1 MKKGWKIFW
10 TVIISLTGAGVVFC
24 IIALCF
30 GVTFSQFEKAY
41 PNGIGIIR
49 KDYVSFE
56 EDWDDDDDD
65 DEPEE
70 TENVVSEETFSN
82 VENLKLDIGAS
93 EVQIKTGTD
102 NKIHVDDS
110 RMKTENVV
118 QKRLSDDSK
127 TLEITTKMRSSFD
140 FKNVRNVKGTLVI
153 YLPRDYKFDQVDM
166 EYGAVTAEIDGLNAK
181 SLKIES
187 GASGCTIKNADI
199 EELDVET
206 GAGSLDFYGT
216 VEKEVDIDCGAGSV
230 TLNLE
235 GKVEDY
241 NYELDSSVGSIEI
254 GEDIDLGGLSTE
266 KSIDNGSK
274 RTVEISNGAG
284 SVEIRFH

>member
-10 TVIISLTGAGVVFC
+10 TVIISLTGVGVVFC

-49 KDYVSFE
+49 KNYVSFDD
-56 EDWDDDDDD
+56 DWDDDELDD
-65 DEPEE
+65 
-70 TENVVSEETFSN
+70 TENVVSGEVFSG

-93 EVQIKTGTD
+93 EVRIKTGTD
-102 NKIHVDDS
+102 DKIHVDDS
-110 RMKTENVV
+110 RMKTENAV
-118 QKRLSDDSK
+118 QKTLSDDGK
-127 TLEITTKMRSSFD
+127 TLEITTKMRSS

-153 YLPRDYKFDQVDM
+153 YLPKDYKFDQMDM
-166 EYGAVTAEIDGLNAK
+166 EYGAATAEIDGLNAK

-216 VEKEVDIDCGAGSV
+216 VEKEVDIDCGAGRV

-241 NYELDSSVGSIEI
+241 NYELDSSAGSVEI

-274 RTVEISNGAG
+274 RTIEISHGAG

>member
-1 MKKGWKIFW
+1 
-10 TVIISLTGAGVVFC
+10 
-24 IIALCF
+24 
-30 GVTFSQFEKAY
+30 
-41 PNGIGIIR
+41 
-49 KDYVSFE
+49 
-56 EDWDDDDDD
+56 
-65 DEPEE
+65 
-70 TENVVSEETFSN
+70 
-82 VENLKLDIGAS
+82 
-93 EVQIKTGTD
+93 
-102 NKIHVDDS
+102 
-110 RMKTENVV
+110 MKTENVV
-118 QKRLSDDSK
+118 QKRLSDDRK

-153 YLPRDYKFDQVDM
+153 YLPKDYKFDQVDM

-241 NYELDSSVGSIEI
+241 NYELDSSAGSVEI

-274 RTVEISNGAG
+274 RTIEISNGAG

>member
-1 MKKGWKIFW
+1 MKKRWKIFW

-24 IIALCF
+24 IIALCL

-41 PNGIGIIR
+41 PNGIGIMR
-49 KDYVSFE
+49 KNYVSFDD
-56 EDWDDDDDD
+56 DWDDDDDELD
-65 DEPEE
+65 D
-70 TENVVSEETFSN
+70 TENVVSEEAFSG

-102 NKIHVDDS
+102 DKIHVDDS

-118 QKRLSDDSK
+118 QKRLSDDRK
-127 TLEITTKMRSSFD
+127 TLEITTKKRSSFD

-199 EELDVET
+199 E
-206 GAGSLDFYGT
+206 
-216 VEKEVDIDCGAGSV
+216 VDIDCGAGSV

-241 NYELDSSVGSIEI
+241 NYELDSSAGSVEI

-274 RTVEISNGAG
+274 RTIEISNGAG
-284 SVEIRFH
+284 SVEICFH

>member
-24 IIALCF
+24 IIALCL

-49 KDYVSFE
+49 KNYVSFE
-56 EDWDDDDDD
+56 EDWDDDDD

-102 NKIHVDDS
+102 DKIHVDDS
-110 RMKTENVV
+110 RMKTENAV
-118 QKRLSDDSK
+118 QKRLSDDRK
-127 TLEITTKMRSSFD
+127 TLEITMKMRSSFD
-140 FKNVRNVKGTLVI
+140 FKNVRNVKGILVI

-166 EYGAVTAEIDGLNAK
+166 AYGAVTAEIDGLNAK

-241 NYELDSSVGSIEI
+241 NYELDSSAGSIEI

-274 RTVEISNGAG
+274 RMIEISNGAG

>member
-10 TVIISLTGAGVVFC
+10 TVIISLTGVGVVFC

-49 KDYVSFE
+49 KNYVSFDD
-56 EDWDDDDDD
+56 DWDDDELDD
-65 DEPEE
+65 
-70 TENVVSEETFSN
+70 TENVVSEEVFSG

-93 EVQIKTGTD
+93 EVRIKTGTD
-102 NKIHVDDS
+102 DKIHVDDS
-110 RMKTENVV
+110 RMKTENAV
-118 QKRLSDDSK
+118 QKTLSDDGK
-127 TLEITTKMRSSFD
+127 TLEITTKMRSSF
-140 FKNVRNVKGTLVI
+140 KNVRNVKGTFVI
-153 YLPRDYKFDQVDM
+153 YLPKDYKFDQVDM
-166 EYGAVTAEIDGLNAK
+166 EYGAATADIDGLNAK

-216 VEKEVDIDCGAGSV
+216 VEKEVDIDCGAGRV

-241 NYELDSSVGSIEI
+241 NYELDSSAGSVEI

-274 RTVEISNGAG
+274 RTIEISNGAG

>member
-24 IIALCF
+24 IIALCL

-102 NKIHVDDS
+102 DKIHVDDS
-110 RMKTENVV
+110 RMKTENAV
-118 QKRLSDDSK
+118 QKRLSDDRK
-127 TLEITTKMRSSFD
+127 TLEITMKMRSSFD
-140 FKNVRNVKGTLVI
+140 FKNVRNVKGILVI

-166 EYGAVTAEIDGLNAK
+166 AYGAVTAEIDGLNAK

-241 NYELDSSVGSIEI
+241 NYELDSSAGSIEI

-274 RTVEISNGAG
+274 RTIEISNGAG

>member
-24 IIALCF
+24 IIALCL

-70 TENVVSEETFSN
+70 TENVVSGETFSS
-82 VENLKLDIGAS
+82 VENLKLDISAS

-102 NKIHVDDS
+102 DKIHVDDS
-110 RMKTENVV
+110 RMKTENAV
-118 QKRLSDDSK
+118 QKRLSDDRK

-166 EYGAVTAEIDGLNAK
+166 EYGAAIAEIDGLNAK

-241 NYELDSSVGSIEI
+241 NYELDSSAGSVEI
-254 GEDIDLGGLSTE
+254 GEDIDFGGLSTE
-266 KSIDNGSK
+266 KSINNGSK
-274 RTVEISNGAG
+274 RTIEISNGAG

>member
-24 IIALCF
+24 IIALCL

-70 TENVVSEETFSN
+70 AENVVSGETFSN
-82 VENLKLDIGAS
+82 IENLKLDIGAS
-93 EVQIKTGTD
+93 EVQIKPGTD
-102 NKIHVDDS
+102 DKIHVDDS
-110 RMKTENVV
+110 RMKTENAM
-118 QKRLSDDSK
+118 QKRLSDDRK
-127 TLEITTKMRSSFD
+127 TLEITTKMRSSFS
-140 FKNVRNVKGTLVI
+140 FKNVRNAKGTLVI

-241 NYELDSSVGSIEI
+241 NYELDSS
-254 GEDIDLGGLSTE
+254 
-266 KSIDNGSK
+266 
-274 RTVEISNGAG
+274 AG
-284 SVEIRFH
+284 S

>member
-10 TVIISLTGAGVVFC
+10 TVIISLTGVGVVFC

-41 PNGIGIIR
+41 PNGIDIIR
-49 KDYVSFE
+49 KNYVSFDD
-56 EDWDDDDDD
+56 DWDDDDLDD
-65 DEPEE
+65 
-70 TENVVSEETFSN
+70 TENVVSEEVFSG

-93 EVQIKTGTD
+93 EVRIKTGTD
-102 NKIHVDDS
+102 DKIHVDDS
-110 RMKTENVV
+110 RMKTENAV
-118 QKRLSDDSK
+118 QKTLSDDGK
-127 TLEITTKMRSSFD
+127 TLEITTKMRSS

-153 YLPRDYKFDQVDM
+153 YLPKDYKFDQVDM
-166 EYGAVTAEIDGLNAK
+166 EYGAATADIDGLNAK

-216 VEKEVDIDCGAGSV
+216 VEKEVDIDCGAGRV

-241 NYELDSSVGSIEI
+241 NYELDSSAGSVEI

-274 RTVEISNGAG
+274 RTIEISNGAG

>member
-10 TVIISLTGAGVVFC
+10 TVIISLTGVGVVFC

-49 KDYVSFE
+49 KNYVSFDD
-56 EDWDDDDDD
+56 DWDDDELDD
-65 DEPEE
+65 
-70 TENVVSEETFSN
+70 TENVVSGEVFSG

-93 EVQIKTGTD
+93 EVRIKTGTD
-102 NKIHVDDS
+102 DKIHVDDS
-110 RMKTENVV
+110 RMKTENAV
-118 QKRLSDDSK
+118 QKTLSDDGK
-127 TLEITTKMRSSFD
+127 TLEITTKMRSS

-153 YLPRDYKFDQVDM
+153 YLPKDYKFDQMDM
-166 EYGAVTAEIDGLNAK
+166 EYGAATAEIDGPNAK

-216 VEKEVDIDCGAGSV
+216 VEKEVDIDCGAGRV

-241 NYELDSSVGSIEI
+241 NYELDSSAGSVEI

-274 RTVEISNGAG
+274 RTIEISNGAG

>member
-10 TVIISLTGAGVVFC
+10 TVIISLTGVGVVFC

-49 KDYVSFE
+49 KNYVSFDD
-56 EDWDDDDDD
+56 DWDDDELDD
-65 DEPEE
+65 
-70 TENVVSEETFSN
+70 TENVVSEEVFSG
-82 VENLKLDIGAS
+82 VENLKLDIGSS
-93 EVQIKTGTD
+93 EVRIKTGTD
-102 NKIHVDDS
+102 DKIHVDDS
-110 RMKTENVV
+110 RMKTENAV
-118 QKRLSDDSK
+118 QKTLSDGGK
-127 TLEITTKMRSSFD
+127 TLEITTKMRSS

-153 YLPRDYKFDQVDM
+153 YLPKDYKFDQVDM
-166 EYGAVTAEIDGLNAK
+166 EYGAATADIDGLNAK

-216 VEKEVDIDCGAGSV
+216 VEKEVDIDCGAGRV

-241 NYELDSSVGSIEI
+241 NYELDSSAGSVEI

-274 RTVEISNGAG
+274 RTIEISNGAG

>member
-10 TVIISLTGAGVVFC
+10 TVIISLTGIGIVFC

-49 KDYVSFE
+49 KNYVSFDD
-56 EDWDDDDDD
+56 DWDDDELDD
-65 DEPEE
+65 
-70 TENVVSEETFSN
+70 TENVVSEEAFSG
-82 VENLKLDIGAS
+82 VENLKLDIDAS
-93 EVQIKTGTD
+93 EVRIKTGTD
-102 NKIHVDDS
+102 DKIHVDDS
-110 RMKTENVV
+110 RMKTENAV
-118 QKRLSDDSK
+118 QKTLSDDGK
-127 TLEITTKMRSSFD
+127 TLEITTKMRSS

-153 YLPRDYKFDQVDM
+153 YLPKDYKFDQVDM
-166 EYGAVTAEIDGLNAK
+166 EYGAATAEIDGLNAK

-216 VEKEVDIDCGAGSV
+216 VEKEVDIDCGAGRV

-241 NYELDSSVGSIEI
+241 NYELDSSVGSVEI

-274 RTVEISNGAG
+274 RTIEISNGAG

>member
-10 TVIISLTGAGVVFC
+10 TVIISLAGVGVAFC

-65 DEPEE
+65 EPEE
-70 TENVVSEETFSN
+70 TENVVSGKEFSN
-82 VENLKLDIGAS
+82 VENLKLDIGSS
-93 EVQIKTGTD
+93 EVRIKTGTD
-102 NKIHVDDS
+102 DKIHVDDS
-110 RMKTENVV
+110 RMKTENAV
-118 QKRLSDDSK
+118 QKTLSDDGK
-127 TLEITTKMRSSFD
+127 TLEITTKMRSS

-153 YLPRDYKFDQVDM
+153 YLPKDYKFDQVDM
-166 EYGAVTAEIDGLNAK
+166 EYGAATAEIDGLNAK

-216 VEKEVDIDCGAGSV
+216 VEKEVDIDCGAGRV

-241 NYELDSSVGSIEI
+241 NYELDSSAGSVEI

-274 RTVEISNGAG
+274 RTIEISNGAG

>member
-10 TVIISLTGAGVVFC
+10 TVIISLTGVGVVFC

-49 KDYVSFE
+49 KNYVSFDD
-56 EDWDDDDDD
+56 DWDDDELDD
-65 DEPEE
+65 
-70 TENVVSEETFSN
+70 TENVVSEEVFSG

-93 EVQIKTGTD
+93 EVRIKTGKD
-102 NKIHVDDS
+102 DKIHVDDS
-110 RMKTENVV
+110 RMKTENAV
-118 QKRLSDDSK
+118 QKTLSDDVK
-127 TLEITTKMRSSFD
+127 TLEITTKMRSS

-153 YLPRDYKFDQVDM
+153 YLPKDYKFDQVDM
-166 EYGAVTAEIDGLNAK
+166 EYGAATADIDGLNAK

-216 VEKEVDIDCGAGSV
+216 VEKEVDIDCGAGRV

-241 NYELDSSVGSIEI
+241 NYELDSSAGSVEI

-274 RTVEISNGAG
+274 RTIEISNGAG

>member
-10 TVIISLTGAGVVFC
+10 TVIISLTGVGIVFC

-49 KDYVSFE
+49 KNYVSFDD
-56 EDWDDDDDD
+56 DWDDDDELDD
-65 DEPEE
+65 
-70 TENVVSEETFSN
+70 TENVVSEEAFSG

-93 EVQIKTGTD
+93 EVRIETGTD
-102 NKIHVDDS
+102 DKIHVDDS
-110 RMKTENVV
+110 RMKTENAV
-118 QKRLSDDSK
+118 QKTLSDDGK
-127 TLEITTKMRSSFD
+127 TLEITTKMRSS

-153 YLPRDYKFDQVDM
+153 YLPKDYKFDQVDM
-166 EYGAVTAEIDGLNAK
+166 EYGAATAEIDGLNAK

-216 VEKEVDIDCGAGSV
+216 VEKEVDIDCGAGRV

-241 NYELDSSVGSIEI
+241 NYELDSSAGSVEI

-274 RTVEISNGAG
+274 RTIEISNRAG

>member
-24 IIALCF
+24 IIALCL

-70 TENVVSEETFSN
+70 TENVVSGETFSN

-102 NKIHVDDS
+102 DKIHVDDS
-110 RMKTENVV
+110 GMKTENAV
-118 QKRLSDDSK
+118 QK
-127 TLEITTKMRSSFD
+127 TT
-140 FKNVRNVKGTLVI
+140 V
-153 YLPRDYKFDQVDM
+153 P
-166 EYGAVTAEIDGLNAK
+166 
-181 SLKIES
+181 
-187 GASGCTIKNADI
+187 
-199 EELDVET
+199 
-206 GAGSLDFYGT
+206 
-216 VEKEVDIDCGAGSV
+216 
-230 TLNLE
+230 
-235 GKVEDY
+235 
-241 NYELDSSVGSIEI
+241 
-254 GEDIDLGGLSTE
+254 
-266 KSIDNGSK
+266 
-274 RTVEISNGAG
+274 
-284 SVEIRFH
+284 

>member
-24 IIALCF
+24 IIALCL

-49 KDYVSFE
+49 KNYVSFE
-56 EDWDDDDDD
+56 EDWDDDDD

-70 TENVVSEETFSN
+70 TENVVSGETFSN

-93 EVQIKTGTD
+93 EVRIKTGTD
-102 NKIHVDDS
+102 DKIHVDDS
-110 RMKTENVV
+110 GMKTENAV
-118 QKRLSDDSK
+118 QKTLSHDGK
-127 TLEITTKMRSSFD
+127 TLEITTKMRSSFS
-140 FKNVRNVKGTLVI
+140 FKNVRNAKGTLVI

-199 EELDVET
+199 ET

-241 NYELDSSVGSIEI
+241 NYELDSSAGSIEI

-274 RTVEISNGAG
+274 RTIEISNGAG

>member
-10 TVIISLTGAGVVFC
+10 TVIISLTGVGVVFC

-30 GVTFSQFEKAY
+30 GVTVSQFEKAY

-49 KDYVSFE
+49 KNYVSFDD
-56 EDWDDDDDD
+56 DWDDDELDD
-65 DEPEE
+65 
-70 TENVVSEETFSN
+70 TENVVSEEVFSG
-82 VENLKLDIGAS
+82 VENLKLDIGSS
-93 EVQIKTGTD
+93 EVRIKTGTD
-102 NKIHVDDS
+102 DKIHVDDS
-110 RMKTENVV
+110 RMKTENAV
-118 QKRLSDDSK
+118 QKTLSDDGK
-127 TLEITTKMRSSFD
+127 TLEITTKMRSS

-153 YLPRDYKFDQVDM
+153 YLPKDYKFDQVDM
-166 EYGAVTAEIDGLNAK
+166 EYGAATAEIDGLNAK

-216 VEKEVDIDCGAGSV
+216 VEKEVDIDCGAGRA

-241 NYELDSSVGSIEI
+241 NYELDSSAGSVEI

-274 RTVEISNGAG
+274 RTIEISNGAG

>member
-1 MKKGWKIFW
+1 MQMKKGWKIFW
-10 TVIISLTGAGVVFC
+10 TVIISLTGVGVVFC

-49 KDYVSFE
+49 KNYVSFDD
-56 EDWDDDDDD
+56 DWDDDELDD
-65 DEPEE
+65 
-70 TENVVSEETFSN
+70 TENVVSEEVFSG

-93 EVQIKTGTD
+93 EVRIKTGTD
-102 NKIHVDDS
+102 DKIHVDDS
-110 RMKTENVV
+110 RMKTENAV
-118 QKRLSDDSK
+118 QKTLSDGGK
-127 TLEITTKMRSSFD
+127 TLEITTKMRSS

-153 YLPRDYKFDQVDM
+153 YLPKDYKFDQVDM
-166 EYGAVTAEIDGLNAK
+166 EYGAATADIDGLNAK

-216 VEKEVDIDCGAGSV
+216 VEKEVDIDCGAGRV

-241 NYELDSSVGSIEI
+241 NYELDSSAGSVEI

-274 RTVEISNGAG
+274 RTIEISNGAG

>member
-24 IIALCF
+24 IIALCL

-49 KDYVSFE
+49 KNYVSFDD
-56 EDWDDDDDD
+56 DWDDDELDD
-65 DEPEE
+65 

-82 VENLKLDIGAS
+82 IENLKLDIGAC

-102 NKIHVDDS
+102 DKICINDS
-110 RMKTENVV
+110 
-118 QKRLSDDSK
+118 
-127 TLEITTKMRSSFD
+127 
-140 FKNVRNVKGTLVI
+140 
-153 YLPRDYKFDQVDM
+153 KFDQVDM
-166 EYGAVTAEIDGLNAK
+166 EYGAATAEIDGLNAK

-206 GAGSLDFYGT
+206 GAGSLEFYGT

-241 NYELDSSVGSIEI
+241 NYELDSSAGSVEI

-274 RTVEISNGAG
+274 RTIEISNGAG

>member
-24 IIALCF
+24 IIALCL

-93 EVQIKTGTD
+93 EVQIKMGTD
-102 NKIHVDDS
+102 DKIHVDDS
-110 RMKTENVV
+110 RMKTENAV
-118 QKRLSDDSK
+118 QKRLSDDRK
-127 TLEITTKMRSSFD
+127 TLEITMKMRSSFD
-140 FKNVRNVKGTLVI
+140 FKNVRNVKGILVI

-166 EYGAVTAEIDGLNAK
+166 EYGL
-181 SLKIES
+181 SLIH
-187 GASGCTIKNADI
+187 I
-199 EELDVET
+199 
-206 GAGSLDFYGT
+206 
-216 VEKEVDIDCGAGSV
+216 
-230 TLNLE
+230 
-235 GKVEDY
+235 
-241 NYELDSSVGSIEI
+241 
-254 GEDIDLGGLSTE
+254 
-266 KSIDNGSK
+266 
-274 RTVEISNGAG
+274 
-284 SVEIRFH
+284 

>member
-10 TVIISLTGAGVVFC
+10 TVIISLTGVGVVFC

-49 KDYVSFE
+49 KNYVSFDD
-56 EDWDDDDDD
+56 DWDDDELDD
-65 DEPEE
+65 
-70 TENVVSEETFSN
+70 TENVVSEEVFSG

-93 EVQIKTGTD
+93 EVRIKTGTD
-102 NKIHVDDS
+102 DKIHVDDS
-110 RMKTENVV
+110 RMKTENAV
-118 QKRLSDDSK
+118 QKTLSDDGK
-127 TLEITTKMRSSFD
+127 TLEITTKMRSS

-153 YLPRDYKFDQVDM
+153 YLPKDYKFDQVDM
-166 EYGAVTAEIDGLNAK
+166 EYGAATAEIDGLNAK

-187 GASGCTIKNADI
+187 GVSGCTIKNVDI

-216 VEKEVDIDCGAGSV
+216 VEKEVDIDCGAGRV

-241 NYELDSSVGSIEI
+241 NYELDSSAGSVEI

-274 RTVEISNGAG
+274 RTIEISNGAG